1 MRTGGYSHEIPSAVN
16 AEDEEEQDFSHAEL
30 ESIIRRRAYELY
42 EQRGFVDGNELD
54 DWLRAEEEIRELNGK
69 SRTR

>member
-1 MRTGGYSHEIPSAVN
+1 MAMKTRLPSTPKA
-16 AEDEEEQDFSHAEL
+16 EEEQEFSDTEL
-30 ESIIRRRAYELY
+30 ESTIRRRAYELY

-54 DWLRAEEEIRELNGK
+54 DWLRAEEEIRELNEK

>member
-1 MRTGGYSHEIPSAVN
+1 MKTRLPSTPKA
-16 AEDEEEQDFSHAEL
+16 EEEQDFSHSEL

-54 DWLRAEEEIRELNGK
+54 DWLEAEEEIRELSGK
-69 SRTR
+69 SRAR

>member
-1 MRTGGYSHEIPSAVN
+1 MKSRLPSTPKA
-16 AEDEEEQDFSHAEL
+16 EEEQDFSHAEL